1 MEMKAKHT
9 WGGARKGAGR
19 PRGRKMVSGSIC
31 MPYHLWLQLDH
42 IRGHLTRSEA
52 IRRLIVDG
60 GFALMERL
68 EQERKMRIA
77 AHQAE
82 LDV

>member
-1 MEMKAKHT
+1 MKSAKHT

-19 PRGRKMVSGSIC
+19 PKGRVMVSGSIS
-31 MPYHLWLQLDH
+31 MPVHLWLRLDEV
-42 IRGHLTRSEA
+42 RGHLSRSA
-52 IRRLIVDG
+52 ALRRLLMDYG
-60 GFALMERL
+60 DDLMETL
-68 EQERKMRIA
+68 EAERKMRIA

>member
-1 MEMKAKHT
+1 MKSAKHT

-19 PRGRKMVSGSIC
+19 PKGRKMMTGSIS

-60 GFALMERL
+60 GFALMDRL

-77 AHQAE
+77 ARQAE